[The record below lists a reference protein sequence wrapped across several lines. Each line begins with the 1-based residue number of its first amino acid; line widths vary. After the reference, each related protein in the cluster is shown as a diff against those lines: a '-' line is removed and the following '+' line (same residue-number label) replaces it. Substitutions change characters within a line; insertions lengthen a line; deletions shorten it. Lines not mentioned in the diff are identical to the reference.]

1 MRTADVKL
9 FVRNLFRNKLY
20 SGITVLGFAMALTFV
35 VLLTVYIRQELSVDV
50 FHAHKDRIVRLA
62 SEKGSGYSGP
72 MAAMLKE
79 QFPEVEDYCLFMTNK
94 DGLAAVSPTEKI
106 RYTYAY
112 VSPSF
117 FQMFSFP
124 LVQGNPDEVTFGED
138 NGLTLANLKG
148 ETDLTNEKWTDLID
162 QITLEEAM
170 IRTGFGGTSTKSIV
184 SIVSPEAVQNDG
196 PNGFNSYTLGQYANT
211 DTDSADPYVIDPDDK
226 NLNYKFGTMSNETV
240 IAQTFSKEM
249 AAEYGAVTGNYSIWS
264 NLPILWGAGTN
275 LHRTPYNARNHEYY
289 SEDAILTAYQAAAYI
304 AAGKE
309 YGCIIAPKHF
319 AFNDTEINRSGI
331 ATFMTEQKARENE
344 LRGTQASVED
354 AQTLGM
360 MTTFNRIGCTAGN
373 AHYGLLMNILRKEWG
388 FQGLMSE
395 DFIQDANYS
404 VLKEAVHCG
413 VTMTCNTGDS
423 NMEAVTAKWNY
434 WTTEAVSKDASMM
447 QDLKNVM
454 MWQNY
459 ALANSNA
466 MDGLNETSQIKDVRT
481 WYDNALTATS
491 AVLALLT
498 LAAAAMYIRDAKRR
512 KNS

>member
-1 MRTADVKL
+1 
-9 FVRNLFRNKLY
+9 
-20 SGITVLGFAMALTFV
+20 
-35 VLLTVYIRQELSVDV
+35 
-50 FHAHKDRIVRLA
+50 
-62 SEKGSGYSGP
+62 
-72 MAAMLKE
+72 
-79 QFPEVEDYCLFMTNK
+79 
-94 DGLAAVSPTEKI
+94 
-106 RYTYAY
+106 
-112 VSPSF
+112 
-117 FQMFSFP
+117 
-124 LVQGNPDEVTFGED
+124 
-138 NGLTLANLKG
+138 
-148 ETDLTNEKWTDLID
+148 
-162 QITLEEAM
+162 
-170 IRTGFGGTSTKSIV
+170 
-184 SIVSPEAVQNDG
+184 
-196 PNGFNSYTLGQYANT
+196 
-211 DTDSADPYVIDPDDK
+211 
-226 NLNYKFGTMSNETV
+226 
-240 IAQTFSKEM
+240 
-249 AAEYGAVTGNYSIWS
+249 
-264 NLPILWGAGTN
+264 
-275 LHRTPYNARNHEYY
+275 
-289 SEDAILTAYQAAAYI
+289 
-304 AAGKE
+304 
-309 YGCIIAPKHF
+309 
-319 AFNDTEINRSGI
+319 
-331 ATFMTEQKARENE
+331 MTEQKARENE

>member
-1 MRTADVKL
+1 MNEEGSVLLKNENAALPLSKEETQKISL
-9 FVRNLFRNKLY
+9 
-20 SGITVLGFAMALTFV
+20 LGFSSYYPVQGGDFGSTLSENKGTDAD
-35 VLLTVYIRQELSVDV
+35 TVDMLEAFES
-50 FHAHKDRIVRLA
+50 
-62 SEKGSGYSGP
+62 KGFEMNPTLKKMYQG
-72 MAAMLKE
+72 LKE
-79 QFPEVEDYCLFMTNK
+79 EF
-94 DGLAAVSPTEKI
+94 
-106 RYTYAY
+106 
-112 VSPSF
+112 
-117 FQMFSFP
+117 
-124 LVQGNPDEVTFGED
+124 
-138 NGLTLANLKG
+138 
-148 ETDLTNEKWTDLID
+148 
-162 QITLEEAM
+162 
-170 IRTGFGGTSTKSIV
+170 KS
-184 SIVSPEAVQNDG
+184 EAVLPWGVTTYYRATAPATTGVFTSLEPETATLDEAE
-196 PNGFNSYTLGQYANT
+196 PNWKKSMTDYNVMIVANT

-434 WTTEAVSKDASMM
+434 WTTESVSKDAVMM

>member
-1 MRTADVKL
+1 MPDTVTYLSRSDWKATWPKTYKDLTATDEMLDVMKNDL
-9 FVRNLFRNKLY
+9 VE
-20 SGITVLGFAMALTFV
+20 I
-35 VLLTVYIRQELSVDV
+35 
-50 FHAHKDRIVRLA
+50 
-62 SEKGSGYSGP
+62 
-72 MAAMLKE
+72 KE
-79 QFPEVEDYCLFMTNK
+79 
-94 DGLAAVSPTEKI
+94 
-106 RYTYAY
+106 
-112 VSPSF
+112 
-117 FQMFSFP
+117 
-124 LVQGNPDEVTFGED
+124 QGNPEEVTFGAD
-138 NGLTLANLKG
+138 NGLTLASMKG
-148 ETDLTNEKWTDLID
+148 ETDLPDEKWTDLID

-211 DTDSADPYVIDPDDK
+211 DTDSADPYVIKPDDK
-226 NLNYKFGTMSNETV
+226 NLNYKFGTMCNETV

-289 SEDAILTAYQAAAYI
+289 SEDAILTAYQAASYI

-309 YGCIIAPKHF
+309 YGCIMAPKHF

-388 FQGLMSE
+388 FRGLMSE

-413 VTMTCNTGDS
+413 VTMTCNTGDN
-423 NMEAVTAKWNY
+423 NMEAVTAKWEY
-434 WTTEAVSKDASMM
+434 WTTESVSKDAVMM
-447 QDLKNVM
+447 QDLKNAM

-481 WYDNALTATS
+481 WYDNALTAAS
-491 AVLALLT
+491 AVFALLT
-498 LAAAAMYIRDAKRR
+498 LAAAVMYIRDVKRR

>member
-1 MRTADVKL
+1 M
-9 FVRNLFRNKLY
+9 
-20 SGITVLGFAMALTFV
+20 
-35 VLLTVYIRQELSVDV
+35 
-50 FHAHKDRIVRLA
+50 
-62 SEKGSGYSGP
+62 
-72 MAAMLKE
+72 
-79 QFPEVEDYCLFMTNK
+79 
-94 DGLAAVSPTEKI
+94 
-106 RYTYAY
+106 
-112 VSPSF
+112 
-117 FQMFSFP
+117 
-124 LVQGNPDEVTFGED
+124 
-138 NGLTLANLKG
+138 
-148 ETDLTNEKWTDLID
+148 ID

-512 KNS
+512 KTVKRVCYEFYQKTGCRLLSDAACTNSRNSRNRILCDQLQHGIFFQSWNQLGSCRMSCGRSGSGNSFCGRTGKVAGNAGTGYSSDSGGSAFDGRICIFCPA